1 MSELLLTI
9 WAWLHTREGRKIF
22 RYTMTSVITTCV
34 SLFVLGMVFG
44 VFKLWTEVPSTIFA
58 NVVAAFPSYWLNR
71 RWAWGK
77 SGRSH
82 LVKEVLPF
90 WTMSAA
96 SIAFSM
102 VGASLARYLGGHVW
116 HLHHLAQTALVL
128 IANVMSF
135 GIFWVLKLMVFNRT
149 FKVPTLMEEMDEHLQ
164 AEELHGVAVRAGTV
178 AVSAEDDS
186 AAVG

>member
-58 NVVAAFPSYWLNR
+58 NVIAAFPSYWLNR

-90 WTMSAA
+90 WFMAAA
-96 SIAFSM
+96 SIAFSI
-102 VGASLARYLGGHVW
+102 VGASLAGYIGRRANLGHIERT
-116 HLHHLAQTALVL
+116 LLVETF
-128 IANVMSF
+128 NVLSF
-135 GIFWVLKLMVFNRT
+135 G
-149 FKVPTLMEEMDEHLQ
+149 
-164 AEELHGVAVRAGTV
+164 
-178 AVSAEDDS
+178 
-186 AAVG
+186 